1 MSLSLPALLVLL
13 TPLLVAILVLRPSW
27 PEYLLLISPVIV
39 AILVALFAFSAA
51 VFTALGVI
59 GLLILLCAISMEA
72 EDRGVIS
79 VSATAGVL
87 GRILGMRER
96 ENLSERSRR
105 QSKLPAQRRRFW
117 LAQAIGAEFVVLSLI
132 TWFLSV

>member
-1 MSLSLPALLVLL
+1 MILSLPALLVLL

-27 PEYLLLISPVIV
+27 PEYFLLTSPVIL

-59 GLLILLCAISMEA
+59 GLLILLCALSMEA

-79 VSATAGVL
+79 GSTTAGVL
-87 GRILGMRER
+87 GRILGMHER
-96 ENLSERSRR
+96 ENFRHGKLS
-105 QSKLPAQRRRFW
+105 AQRRRFW
-117 LAQAIGAEFVVLSLI
+117 LAQAIGAEFVALSLI